1 LIHHKIMLMTSA
13 PSSSKNEN
21 TTRKKLFLLDAYAL
35 IFRAFYAF
43 IKNPRI
49 NSKGLD
55 TSAIYGFLNTLLDII
70 RREKPDYLAVAFDKG
85 KSIERTQ
92 LYEAYKAN
100 RLETPE
106 GIKVAVPYIHRLLKA
121 MHIPVIELEGWEAD
135 DLIGTLAKQAEKQGF
150 DVYMVTAD
158 KDFAQLVDDHIFL
171 YKPSRMGKGIEIWD
185 KERVKEKFG
194 VERPEQVIDF
204 LGMMGD
210 SVDNIP
216 GLPGV
221 GEKTAKKFL
230 AEFGSMENLLANTN
244 QLKGKMKE
252 KVEAN
257 KELGLLSKKLATINT
272 GAPIEFDARRYHL
285 DTPDFDKVK
294 ELFSELEFRRIA
306 EQFMRLLQPQTEKQE
321 EQQVQVPVTGKP
333 TKQNPQQY
341 SLFDDFFG
349 DETSV
354 EKNTRTKANH
364 EHFNQLID
372 SPKSREIFREKLLRQ
387 QEVAMQIYP
396 GKFDFEQDQY
406 HWALGYNPGK
416 VYSLPLKANI
426 QENLLYFR
434 DFFLDNQSL
443 KAGYDLKQIYK
454 LLRWNNLD
462 LQGDLVDIML
472 IHYLLNPE
480 MRNELEILSENY
492 LGIHLQKP
500 DKKTAGEEDY
510 IAYVAMQADVI
521 LRLKDILRKDL
532 KASGMQKL
540 YEEIEAP
547 LLKVLGDMELAGIKL
562 DTKVLDKIREKLSTE
577 IQKLEEEIF
586 SLAGESFNIA
596 SPKQLGIVL
605 FEKLKIDAKPKKTK
619 TGQYSTSE
627 EVLKKYPEV
636 EIVGKILEWRSL
648 TKLKSTYVD
657 SLPKQINPVTGRIHT
672 HFNQGVTA
680 TGRLSSTDPNLQ
692 NIPIRTAWGKEIR
705 KAFVAEPG
713 NVLIS
718 ADYSQIELRLIASFS
733 RDEEMLK
740 AFQNDEDIH
749 RATAAKVFDI
759 PLEEVTSEHRSHAK
773 SVNYGIIYGL
783 SAHGLS
789 QQTGLKRSEA
799 KKLIDTYFETY
810 PTLKD
815 YIKKQVDFARENAY
829 VETVLGRRRYLKDIN
844 SRNAVVRAAAERNA
858 VNAPLQGSAADII
871 KKAMIEIQKE
881 LKQNYQTRMLLQV
894 HDELVFEAPKDEA
907 EKVKQLIK
915 DKMENVVSLAVPLT
929 VDIGMG
935 KNWYEAH

>member
-1 LIHHKIMLMTSA
+1 MGEPNK
-13 PSSSKNEN
+13 PEN
-21 TTRKKLFLLDAYAL
+21 PEKREGKKLFLLDAYAL

-55 TSAIYGFLNTLLDII
+55 TSAVFGFLNTLMDII
-70 RREKPDYLAVAFDKG
+70 RREKPEYLAVAFDKG
-85 KSIERTQ
+85 KSIERTE

-106 GIKVAVPYIHRLLKA
+106 GIKVAVPYIHKLLKA
-121 MHIPVIELEGWEAD
+121 MHIPIIELEGWEAD
-135 DLIGTLAKQAEKQGF
+135 DLIGTLAKQAEKEGF

-171 YKPSRMGKGIEIWD
+171 YKPSRMGNGIEIWD
-185 KERVKEKFG
+185 KEKVKEKFG

-230 AEFGSMENLLANTN
+230 AEFGSMENLLANTDK
-244 QLKGKMKE
+244 LKGKMKE

-272 GAPIEFDARRYHL
+272 EAPIKFDAKAYHL
-285 DTPDFDKVK
+285 DTPDFEKVN
-294 ELFSELEFRRIA
+294 ELFKELEFRRIA
-306 EQFMRLLQPQTEKQE
+306 EQFNRLFKPQQTEVSTDTQE
-321 EQQVQVPVTGKP
+321 LQSETSK
-333 TKQNPQQY
+333 KNPKQY

-349 DETSV
+349 TATDSPSQSEAPA
-354 EKNTRTKANH
+354 EIDR
-364 EHFNQLID
+364 FYQLID
-372 SPKSREIFREKLLRQ
+372 SPEGKKIFRDKLMQ
-387 QEVAMQIYP
+387 QSGAAMQLYP
-396 GKFDFEQDQY
+396 QDFQFENPTY
-406 HWALGYNPGK
+406 HWTAGWNKGK
-416 VYSLPLKANI
+416 VYTLDMTQNPEKDW
-426 QENLLYFR
+426 LYFR
-434 DFFLDNQSL
+434 DFFVDKS
-443 KAGYDLKQIYK
+443 KSKSGYDIKQIYK
-454 LLRWNNLD
+454 LLQWHKID
-462 LQGDLVDIML
+462 LQGELIDIML

-480 MRNELEILSENY
+480 MRNELEILAENY
-492 LGIHLQKP
+492 LNIKLQKP
-500 DKKTAGEEDY
+500 DKKTATTQDY
-510 IAYVAMQADVI
+510 LDYTALRTDVI
-521 LRLKDILRKDL
+521 IRLKEKLWQDL
-532 KASGMQKL
+532 EKSDAKKL

-562 DTKVLDKIREKLSTE
+562 DTAVLDEIRQKLETE
-577 IQKLEEEIF
+577 IQRLEKEIYE
-586 SLAGESFNIA
+586 LAGEEFNIG

-605 FEKLKIDAKPKKTK
+605 FEKLKIDSKPKKTK

-627 EVLKKYPEV
+627 EVLKKYTGEPIIE
-636 EIVGKILEWRSL
+636 KILEWRSL

-672 HFNQGVTA
+672 HFNQNVTA

-692 NIPIRTAWGKEIR
+692 NIPIRTQWGREIR
-705 KAFVAEPG
+705 KAFVAEKG
-713 NVLIS
+713 HVLMS

-733 RDEEMLK
+733 GDEEMLK
-740 AFQNDEDIH
+740 AFKNGEDIH
-749 RATAAKVFDI
+749 RATAAKVFGISID
-759 PLEEVTSEHRSHAK
+759 EVSKEQRSHAK

-789 QQTGLKRSEA
+789 QQTGLSRSES
-799 KKLIDTYFETY
+799 KQLIDAYFETY

-815 YIKKQVDFARENAY
+815 YIKKQVDYAREHGY
-829 VETVLGRRRYLKDIN
+829 VETILGRRRYLKDIH
-844 SRNAVVRAAAERNA
+844 SRNAIVRAAAERNA

-881 LKQNYQTRMLLQV
+881 LKKNFKTKMLLQV
-894 HDELVFEAPKDEA
+894 HDELVFEVPEN
-907 EKVKQLIK
+907 EKEQVKALIK
-915 DKMENVVSLAVPLT
+915 EKMENVVQLDVPLT
-929 VDIGMG
+929 VDVGVG
-935 KNWYEAH
+935 KNWFEAH

>member
-1 LIHHKIMLMTSA
+1 MTT
-13 PSSSKNEN
+13 PGNSSNNDVQS
-21 TTRKKLFLLDAYAL
+21 RKKLFLLDAYAL

-55 TSAIYGFLNTLLDII
+55 TSAIFGFLNTLMDII
-70 RREKPDYLAVAFDKG
+70 RREKPEYLAVAFDKG

-92 LYEAYKAN
+92 LYEDYKAN

-106 GIKVAVPYIHRLLKA
+106 GIKVAVPYIHRLLEA

-185 KERVKEKFG
+185 KQRVKEKFG
-194 VERPEQVIDF
+194 VEHPEQVIDF

-230 AEFGSMENLLANTN
+230 AQFGSMENLLANTG

-257 KELGLLSKKLATINT
+257 KDLGLLSKKLATINT
-272 GAPIEFDARRYHL
+272 GAPIEFDARKYHL
-285 DTPDFDKVK
+285 DTPDFDRAKQ
-294 ELFSELEFRRIA
+294 LFDELEFRRIA
-306 EQFMRLLQPQTEKQE
+306 EQFMRLFRQEKE
-321 EQQVQVPVTGKP
+321 ATGENNPAPEKP
-333 TKQNPQQY
+333 KAPTKKQNPQQY
-341 SLFDDFFG
+341 SLFDDFFEE
-349 DETSV
+349 ETTTSFQ
-354 EKNTRTKANH
+354 ETQTRV

-372 SPKSREIFREKLLRQ
+372 SSKAREIFKEKLLQ
-387 QEVAMQIYP
+387 QSDAAMQIHP
-396 GKFDFEQDQY
+396 QQFDFEQADYNWSVVY
-406 HWALGYNPGK
+406 HPGK
-416 VYSLPLKANI
+416 VYTVKLQDNL

-434 DFFLDNQSL
+434 DFFSG
-443 KAGYDLKQIYK
+443 KKFTKSGYDLKQIYK
-454 LLRWNNLD
+454 LLQWNKLE
-462 LQGDLVDIML
+462 LKGELVDIML

-492 LGIHLQKP
+492 LGIRLQKP
-500 DKKTAGEEDY
+500 DKKTAQEKD
-510 IAYVAMQADVI
+510 YVAYTALQADVI

-532 KASGMQKL
+532 EASGMQKL
-540 YEEIEAP
+540 YDEIEAP

-562 DTKVLDKIREKLSTE
+562 DTAVLDEIRKKLTAE
-577 IQKLEEEIF
+577 IQRLEKEIYA
-586 SLAGESFNIA
+586 LAGEEFNIA
-596 SPKQLGIVL
+596 SPKQLGIIL
-605 FEKLKIDAKPKKTK
+605 FEKLQIDSKPKKTK

-636 EIVGKILEWRSL
+636 AIIGKILEWRSL
-648 TKLKSTYVD
+648 TKLLSTYVD

-672 HFNQGVTA
+672 HFNQNVTA

-692 NIPIRTAWGKEIR
+692 NIPIRTAWGKKIR
-705 KAFVAEPG
+705 KAFVAEEG

-733 RDEEMLK
+733 GDHEMLK
-740 AFQNDEDIH
+740 AFQNGEDIH
-749 RATAAKVFDI
+749 RATAAKVFGI
-759 PLEEVTSEHRSHAK
+759 PIEEVTGEQRSHAK

-799 KKLIDTYFETY
+799 KQLIDTYFDTY

-815 YIKKQVDFARENAY
+815 YIKKQVDFAREQAY

-871 KKAMIEIQKE
+871 KKAMIEIQTGLKKE
-881 LKQNYQTRMLLQV
+881 YQTRMLLQV
-894 HDELVFEAPKDEA
+894 HDELVFEAPESEA
-907 EKVKQLIK
+907 EKVMEFIR
-915 DKMENVVSLAVPLT
+915 DKMENVVSLQVPLT
-929 VDIGMG
+929 VDIGVG